1 MSMLAAFWR
10 STIGK
15 KIVMAVTGVFMIAW
29 IAGHVSGNLLM
40 FRGEEAMNHYAAFLK
55 SLGGLLWVVRGLL
68 LTAVIL
74 HIVSAY
80 QLTMIARRARVHGY
94 EKRVPQVSTWASRT
108 MRWGGV
114 LLLVFIVVH
123 LAHFTF
129 GWIDSATFSDTDVYS
144 NVVIGLRQPLFAAF
158 YVVAMGALG
167 LHIFHGAWASV
178 RTLGLAK
185 PSSQP
190 LHRRLATVLAIGVWL
205 GFTVIPVAVM
215 LGIVTVDSSHTVP
228 TAAAAPAPSSP
239 THNQ

>member
-15 KIVMAVTGVFMIAW
+15 KIVMAVTGVIMIGW
-29 IAGHVSGNLLM
+29 IVGHVSGNLLM
-40 FRGEEAMNHYAAFLK
+40 FRGADAMNHYAAFLK
-55 SLGGLLWVVRGLL
+55 SLGGLLWLVRGLL
-68 LTAVIL
+68 LAAVIL
-74 HIVSAY
+74 HIASAY
-80 QLTMIARRARVHGY
+80 QLTMIARRARVHDY
-94 EKRVPQVSTWASRT
+94 EQRVPQVSTWASRT

-114 LLLVFIVVH
+114 LLLFFIVFH

-144 NVVIGLRQPLFAAF
+144 NVVIGLRQPLYAAF
-158 YVVAMGALG
+158 YILAMGALG

-178 RTLGLAK
+178 RTMGLAK

-205 GFTVIPVAVM
+205 GFSLIPIGVM
-215 LGIVTVDSSHTVP
+215 FGIVTEDSSRTVP
-228 TAAAAPAPSSP
+228 TAATAPSAST